1 MNREDL
7 EALFCMKISAELEVF
22 RMQMLKKSPEEI
34 YRNAYQIDSVINIY
48 EVLAEKA
55 EYLDAGR
62 LESLFAVPE
71 LLKYFYDRWMDYEDH
86 HVQDISECIGQ
97 TIWEIGKRQGK
108 ESVFYEEVD
117 SNRRIRA

>member
-22 RMQMLKKSPEEI
+22 RMQMLKKTPEDI
-34 YRNAYQIDSVINIY
+34 YGNAYQIDSVINIY
-48 EVLAEKA
+48 EALAEKA
-55 EYLDAGR
+55 EYLDAGQ
-62 LESLFAVPE
+62 LESLFGVPG
-71 LLKYFYDRWMDYEDH
+71 LLKYFYSRWMDYEDH
-86 HVQDISECIGQ
+86 HVQDIGECISQ
-97 TIWEIGKRQGK
+97 TIREIGKRQGK